1 VEGKIVVYSQGW
13 IGNYSSTVVYRLFG
27 ASEAAK
33 KGAVAVLVRSVTDF
47 SINSPHT
54 EQQVICCTCYL
65 F

>member
-1 VEGKIVVYSQGW
+1 MVYNQGW
-13 IGNYSSTVVYRLFG
+13 LGDYSSTVVYLVSG